1 MEQYRNVIVLG
12 CVAAYMVLCIAI
24 GLWAMRRT
32 RSAHD
37 FFMAGR
43 NLGVIVTGVAIFSS
57 TLSGFGFVGG
67 PALIYKMGISSVWM
81 VICAA
86 IGFCL
91 SFFLLGKRIW
101 LFAAMRKSVS
111 LPDVVAT
118 RYKSELSRFLM
129 AVAILLGVMA
139 YLGSQIKAMSHVLQD
154 IMSRG
159 SFWQSMAP
167 LDPWHQIGP
176 IPTGNDAQEDLT
188 DLFLE
193 TGIDHGKRYGKFK
206 WQESPKLL
214 DGEVHVLSGT
224 DRAFYFHRRIQVPK
238 NDSLFISL
246 GSNENFKLWINGK
259 LTAKNKS
266 PPEVANEQKKIT
278 VLLQQGDSD
287 LLLKVVNAETPGSLY
302 FRANQSFPLV
312 WCVVISSAVLVFYC
326 VTGGIIASVY
336 TDLFQGL
343 IMIIAALLVFFYA
356 YHALP
361 GGFTTMSQTIA
372 ADDPESM
379 SPWGA
384 LGMLGC
390 LSWYFL
396 FALGGVG
403 QPHVITKMMMNKSAR
418 DVRFILPISVIGF
431 GLSALLWISIGLAMR
446 ALVLGH
452 DHPELATADAAAP
465 QFLQS
470 HTPALLAG
478 VVFAA
483 LFAAIMSTADG
494 FLNVGAAAVVHDIPH
509 SLRGKSLKHELF
521 WARITTVGLA
531 AAAAIFSLYSPDEM
545 IAMLGS
551 FGWGIFAAAIV
562 PVVAIGLNWKRG
574 TALAANVA
582 IISSLLINFTVMF
595 MRKAEIPIPYKIHE
609 GAIALLA
616 STCIYFT
623 ISLLSKPQPL
633 AKEVEA
639 VMDV

>member
-1 MEQYRNVIVLG
+1 VEAYRNTIVFG
-12 CVAAYMVLCIAI
+12 CVATYMVLCIII
-24 GLWAMRRT
+24 GLWAMRKT
-32 RSAHD
+32 KNAHD

-43 NLGVIVTGVAIFSS
+43 NLGVLVTGIAVFSS

-91 SFFLLGKRIW
+91 TFYLLGKRIW
-101 LFAAMRKSVS
+101 LFAAMRESVS

-129 AVAILLGVMA
+129 ALAILLGVMA
-139 YLGSQIKAMSHVLQD
+139 YLGSQIKAMAHVLQD

-159 SFWQSMAP
+159 SFWQ
-167 LDPWHQIGP
+167 D
-176 IPTGNDAQEDLT
+176 
-188 DLFLE
+188 
-193 TGIDHGKRYGKFK
+193 
-206 WQESPKLL
+206 
-214 DGEVHVLSGT
+214 
-224 DRAFYFHRRIQVPK
+224 
-238 NDSLFISL
+238 ISL
-246 GSNENFKLWINGK
+246 E
-259 LTAKNKS
+259 
-266 PPEVANEQKKIT
+266 
-278 VLLQQGDSD
+278 
-287 LLLKVVNAETPGSLY
+287 
-302 FRANQSFPLV
+302 

-343 IMIIAALLVFFYA
+343 IMIVAALMVFFYA
-356 YHALP
+356 YQSMPAG
-361 GGFTTMSQTIA
+361 GGFTEISQAIA
-372 ADDPESM
+372 ADDAEAIH
-379 SPWGA
+379 PWGT

-403 QPHVITKMMMNKSAR
+403 QPHIVTKMMMNKKIQ
-418 DVRFILPISVIGF
+418 DVRFIMPVSVIGF

-446 ALVLGH
+446 ALVLKGL
-452 DHPELATADAAAP
+452 HPELSAADAAAP

-470 HTPALLAG
+470 HTPAILAG
-478 VVFAA
+478 IVFAA

-494 FLNVGAAAVVHDIPH
+494 FLNVGAAAVVHDIPRA
-509 SLRGKSLKHELF
+509 LRGKSLKHELF
-521 WARITTVGLA
+521 WARITTVLLA
-531 AAAAIFSLYSPDEM
+531 AAAALFSLYSPDDM
-545 IAMLGS
+545 IAMLGA

-582 IISSLLINFTVMF
+582 ITVSLLINFTGMF
-595 MRKAEIPIPYKIHE
+595 LRKMDISIPYKIHE
-609 GAIALLA
+609 GALALVA
-616 STCIYFT
+616 SICIYFS
-623 ISLLSKPQPL
+623 ISLLSKPPVL
-633 AKEVEA
+633 DREVEA